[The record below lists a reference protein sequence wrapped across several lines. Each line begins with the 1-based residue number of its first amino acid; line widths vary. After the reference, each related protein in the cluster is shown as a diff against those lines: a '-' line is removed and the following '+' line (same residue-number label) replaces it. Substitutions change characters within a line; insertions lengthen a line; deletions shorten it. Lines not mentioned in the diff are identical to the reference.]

1 MRHSMSKGGKTV
13 AQDHPQLLSSV
24 RNALK
29 ILLSFSMDE
38 PEKKVSDVAREL
50 GLSKSS
56 ASRLMATLASEGF
69 LSKNPET
76 GHYRLGV
83 SVLTL
88 SSIFISSLDLYRES
102 LPVLKWLVQETGE
115 AAHLA
120 IMEGTDVVYVNK
132 VESKHPIRI
141 LTYIGRRNPAY
152 CTSSG
157 KVLLAYQA
165 EEVVEEII
173 NKGLEKYA
181 SNTITDPDQL
191 YRSLAKIRKD
201 GYAVSVSEILDGV
214 TSIGVPVRDYT
225 GQVVAAVSI
234 VGTNQHINKKTIP
247 HFVDL
252 VKKAGREISERLGFW
267 EDGDKP

>member
-1 MRHSMSKGGKTV
+1 MSQV
-13 AQDHPQLLSSV
+13 NPQLLSSV

-29 ILLSFSMDE
+29 ILRSFSMDE
-38 PEKKVSDVAREL
+38 PEKRVSDVAREL

-69 LSKNPET
+69 LSKNPDT

-88 SSIFISSLDLYRES
+88 STIFISSLDLYQES
-102 LPVLKWLVQETGE
+102 LPVLKWLVKETGE
-115 AAHLA
+115 AAHVA
-120 IMEGTDVVYVNK
+120 VMEGTDVVYINK

-141 LTYIGRRNPAY
+141 LTYMGRRNPAY

-165 EEVVEEII
+165 PEVVEEII
-173 NKGLEKYA
+173 SKGLEKYA
-181 SNTITDPDQL
+181 SHTITDPVKLQE
-191 YRSLAKIRKD
+191 SLAKIRKD
-201 GYAVSVSEILDGV
+201 GFAVSVSEILDGI
-214 TSIGVPVRDYT
+214 TSIGVPIRDYS

-247 HFVDL
+247 PLVDL
-252 VKKAGREISERLGFW
+252 VKKAGKEISERLGYW
-267 EDGDKP
+267 TKDGENN